1 MAGAPPKSFSTPAE
15 AKAAMVV
22 MVDILSSNR
31 AQLLTLLEGQDT
43 QQKKIAAIMP
53 EMQKLLAPEMTKLG
67 FPPGPMGLMM
77 GFAAFKKASTE
88 LEGCAVIQKGERVA
102 SAAAA
107 AAAAAAVAAAA
118 ASGPDVWLRAGVL
131 GIHGMCL
138 LVAAVSSRALLPSLQ
153 PSCVPTRPLLPP
165 ALFFPQRST
174 CCRAR

>member
-31 AQLLTLLEGQDT
+31 AQLLKLLEGQDT

-107 AAAAAAVAAAA
+107 A
-118 ASGPDVWLRAGVL
+118 SGPDVGSAPGFWVSMACACSSRPCLREHCCRLFNPRASQPARC
-131 GIHGMCL
+131 CL
-138 LVAAVSSRALLPSLQ
+138 LRSSSRSDRHAAGRDDERCGQ
-153 PSCVPTRPLLPP
+153 G
-165 ALFFPQRST
+165 
-174 CCRAR
+174 